1 MNNRGGQV
9 FIRILCILFGILI
22 NSIIIHLILLSSV
35 CCAVLFKGYIAYL
48 YHWTTNVT
56 TPLSYCT
63 QRIGC
68 RSFYWSEVIQ
78 VLMTALLVGCSIVII
93 NAHLILLFC
102 ITVMR
107 IRMDKNQFY
116 RMMNN

>member
-22 NSIIIHLILLSSV
+22 NSVIIHLILLSSV
-35 CCAVLFKGYIAYL
+35 CCAALIKGYIAYL
-48 YHWTTNVT
+48 YYRTTNVT
-56 TPLSYCT
+56 TPLLYCT

-68 RSFYWSEVIQ
+68 KGFHWSEIIQ
-78 VLMTALLVGCSIVII
+78 VLMTTLLIGCSIVII

-102 ITVMR
+102 ITIMR
-107 IRMDKNQFY
+107 IRIDMNQFY